1 MARTLLIGDEVTL
14 AATAGAATSLQQA
27 SVVRIVN
34 ISSGIATV
42 TLDTAIGAGNS
53 VSMTL
58 PAGTVEFLEKAHNSV
73 IFASEADALKAS
85 KVGFT
90 A

>member
-14 AATAGAATSLQQA
+14 PATAGAATSLTQA

-34 ISSGIATV
+34 VSSGIATV
-42 TLDTAIGAGNS
+42 TVDTAIGAGNS

-73 IFASEADALKAS
+73 IFASAANVLKAS

>member
-1 MARTLLIGDEVTL
+1 MARTLLIGNEVAL
-14 AATAGAATSLQQA
+14 AATAGAATSLEQA

-73 IFASEADALKAS
+73 IFASEAAALKAS